1 MRARVERSRVA
12 CAGVYAMPA
21 RAGWGRVHVGAALQG
36 LSSQNDLAR
45 RRSES
50 GRGGGWGLRLVA
62 VTTCGAADRPIR
74 SASARAA
81 TPGSLA
87 GMPLSDGVGWVKV
100 TVRRR
105 RYFVRRRRHVRQD
118 SSRVFRDPHA
128 MQGAACCM
136 RVWCLDAAGRACGSG
151 PAAAETAAGLAG
163 IHCGMRK
170 RLRLMRCVIRTVRN
184 DAHPRTFR
192 TLADVDYRD
201 NPP

>member
-12 CAGVYAMPA
+12 CAGVYAVPA
-21 RAGWGRVHVGAALQG
+21 RAGWGRVHVGATLQG

-87 GMPLSDGVGWVKV
+87 GVPLSDGVGWVKV

-105 RYFVRRRRHVRQD
+105 RYFVRRRRHVRQQD
-118 SSRVFRDPHA
+118 SPRVSPRPACDAGCSMLHA
-128 MQGAACCM
+128 RVVFGRGWACVWRGAGGRGDGGGAG
-136 RVWCLDAAGRACGSG
+136 WYALQDAEEAS
-151 PAAAETAAGLAG
+151 T
-163 IHCGMRK
+163 
-170 RLRLMRCVIRTVRN
+170 
-184 DAHPRTFR
+184 DA
-192 TLADVDYRD
+192 VCSQ
-201 NPP
+201 NCQE